1 MAAYYWKDEKVASLI
16 LQEPRSLVPDRKR
29 SLGLL
34 PGDTL
39 ANAKT
44 LIDKVNREDI
54 WKEAAK
60 EAGIAAADIPQVHPW
75 RWRIF
80 DGIKFDPNNPT
91 AYLKSLKIKKVEFR
105 FDQAVSKSFDC

>member
-1 MAAYYWKDEKVASLI
+1 
-16 LQEPRSLVPDRKR
+16 
-29 SLGLL
+29 L

-60 EAGIAAADIPQVHPW
+60 QALPLPTFHKYIRGVEEF
-75 RWRIF
+75 F
-80 DGIKFDPNNPT
+80 DGIKFD
-91 AYLKSLKIKKVEFR
+91 
-105 FDQAVSKSFDC
+105 Q